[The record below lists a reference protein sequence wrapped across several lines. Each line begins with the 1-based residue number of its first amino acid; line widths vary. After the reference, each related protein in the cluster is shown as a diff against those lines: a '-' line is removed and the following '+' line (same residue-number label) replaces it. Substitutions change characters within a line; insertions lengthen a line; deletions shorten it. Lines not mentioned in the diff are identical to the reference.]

1 MCCMWLVVTGCKT
14 GYADACFEKPRSKIE
29 GGVQL
34 LHMETAM
41 DRLELGL
48 QALTKLTRVL
58 AMPAP
63 ALHLPMLQYPNRI
76 EWTGRIE

>member
-1 MCCMWLVVTGCKT
+1 
-14 GYADACFEKPRSKIE
+14 
-29 GGVQL
+29 
-34 LHMETAM
+34 METAM